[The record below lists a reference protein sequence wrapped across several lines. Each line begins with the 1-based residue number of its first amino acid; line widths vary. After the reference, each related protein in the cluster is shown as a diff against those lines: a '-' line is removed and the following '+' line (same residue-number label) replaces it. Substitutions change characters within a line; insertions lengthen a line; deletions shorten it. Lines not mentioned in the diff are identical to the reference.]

1 MTNED
6 NVDFNNS
13 SKCWIW
19 VNDDID
25 NVGKVKD
32 HCHITGKHRGAAHR
46 VCNINLELNN
56 KIPVVFYNLKKS
68 HLILQELGKSNLEIN
83 FVLNGLEKYMSFI
96 INNKLSLKDSFQIF
110 KESSSLDSLVKNL
123 SKDDFKYLSQE
134 FDNNV
139 LDLVQQKGFYPYEY
153 VSKEELLSIEKFYS
167 FIVPWL
173 AEKLLTRNINMF
185 LLFGINLKWKRWKIV
200 TTFI

>member
-32 HCHITGKHRGAAHR
+32 HCHIAGKHRGAAHR

-123 SKDDFKYLSQE
+123 SNDD
-134 FDNNV
+134 
-139 LDLVQQKGFYPYEY
+139 
-153 VSKEELLSIEKFYS
+153 LSI
-167 FIVPWL
+167 
-173 AEKLLTRNINMF
+173 
-185 LLFGINLKWKRWKIV
+185 
-200 TTFI
+200 